1 MKHKPTSKQMQGTS
15 PSKVQ
20 AKPNQKSDIYFYN
33 LLFLRQRFKTNVI
46 TLPASANCLQFM
58 TLPTKNDTDDSIT
71 IINCKTTIFN
81 AKIQLNYT

>member
-46 TLPASANCLQFM
+46 TLPGSANCLQFM
-58 TLPTKNDTDDSIT
+58 TLPIKNDTDDPIT
-71 IINCKTTIFN
+71 IISCKAIIFN